1 MTTLSLTTN
10 VTNPDAEDTRAM
22 KYMIGLENTR
32 RASLTPPGTPL
43 PSSTGPE
50 RRTSYEIILAATM
63 TSAHLS
69 YVTQANTAADADPE
83 FKDLRP
89 LWADATPA
97 KKAAALA
104 ALQ

>member
-1 MTTLSLTTN
+1 MTTLAISVN
-10 VTNPDAEDTRAM
+10 VTNPDVSDARAM
-22 KYMIGLENTR
+22 KHMIRLENDR
-32 RASLTPPGTPL
+32 RALLNPPGVALPL
-43 PSSTGPE
+43 STAAE
-50 RRTSYEIILAATM
+50 RRSSYETILSATM

-69 YVTQANTAADADPE
+69 YIQQANTAADSDPE

-89 LWADATPA
+89 LWVDATSA